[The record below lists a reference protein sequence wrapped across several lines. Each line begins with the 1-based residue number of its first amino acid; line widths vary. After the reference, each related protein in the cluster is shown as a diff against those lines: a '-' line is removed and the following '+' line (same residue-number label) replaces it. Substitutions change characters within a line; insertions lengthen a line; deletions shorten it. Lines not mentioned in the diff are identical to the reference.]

1 MSGLV
6 SYYSSAQEV
15 LEVFYHDYYMI
26 EKIYF
31 LWLAESNLSLIINF
45 HCSAN

>member
-6 SYYSSAQEV
+6 SYYNSAQEV

-31 LWLAESNLSLIINF
+31 L
-45 HCSAN
+45 